1 MKKSRLLSAFCALI
15 LGLFIVSSANAATVW
30 VGSGMVNQ
38 INELDFSGN
47 VIGTIAPFT
56 SQRTGGMIMVGNEV
70 WWGSADTNQI
80 FRLDIFGNPIGTI
93 APFTGTRTGGMTMV
107 GNEVWWGSADTNQIF
122 RLDSSGSVI
131 GSFAGSVIGW
141 TGGMTVVPIP
151 AAVWLFGSGLIGLIG
166 LARRKER
173 I

>member
-30 VGSGMVNQ
+30 VGSGMVDQ

-47 VIGTIAPFT
+47 V
-56 SQRTGGMIMVGNEV
+56 
-70 WWGSADTNQI
+70 
-80 FRLDIFGNPIGTI
+80 IGTI

-166 LARRKER
+166 FARRKER